1 MVKDEEVPTTATRRL
16 NKYRDLEG
24 EAGQSEESNF
34 LWAFVGRL
42 KAEKLP
48 EGWDDFVRV
57 LESEWKDNEVT
68 AELVR
73 LVSDRCI
80 TKAIW
85 GCLRSGAVRWLYWN
99 VPILNDQRPIDLL
112 QTEEGRGSIR
122 WVLISSPWW

>member
-1 MVKDEEVPTTATRRL
+1 MKDEEVPTTATRRL

-42 KAEKLP
+42 KVEKLP

-80 TKAIW
+80 TKETLIN
-85 GCLRSGAVRWLYWN
+85 GVREWN
-99 VPILNDQRPIDLL
+99 REPSCSRFPH
-112 QTEEGRGSIR
+112 RGKE
-122 WVLISSPWW
+122 